1 MLEVDNLTVK
11 IEGKK
16 IVDNVSFV
24 LKEHDIFIV
33 MGPNG
38 AGKTTLFKAIMGVI
52 SHEGKVQLDK
62 SDIKTFSTKEL
73 AKRIGVLTQKHQPR
87 FAHSVYDVV
96 SLGRYAYRKGLFTSL
111 DKNDKKKIDD
121 ALKLTGIDDI
131 KDQSVL
137 TLSGGELQRTFL
149 AQLFAQEPKI
159 LILDEPT
166 NHLDLQ
172 YQIAIFDI
180 IREWT
185 KKENRAVLAAVHDL
199 NTAYSYGNRALL
211 MNEGKVHVQGLVN
224 QVLNRENLKAVYKVD
239 VVDWMKSLL
248 RYWDLQ

>member
-1 MLEVDNLTVK
+1 MLEVDSLSVK
-11 IEGKK
+11 IGERK

-24 LKEHDIFIV
+24 LKEHDILIV

-38 AGKTTLFKAIMGVI
+38 AGKTTLFKAIMGI
-52 SHEGKVQLDK
+52 IPHEGKALLDK
-62 SDIKTFSTKEL
+62 SDIKTFSTREL
-73 AKRIGVLTQKHQPR
+73 AKKIGVLTQKHQPR

-96 SLGRYAYRKGLFTSL
+96 SLGRYAYQKGLFASL

-121 ALKLTGIDDI
+121 ALKLTGIYDI
-131 KDQSVL
+131 KNQSVL

-180 IREWT
+180 IREWV
-185 KKENRAVLAAVHDL
+185 KQDNRAVMAAVHDI
-199 NTAYSYGNRALL
+199 NTAYSYGNRAIL
-211 MNEGKVHVQGLVN
+211 MNEGKVHVQGSVE
-224 QVLNRENLKAVYKVD
+224 QVLDREHLKAVYKVD
-239 VVDWMKSLL
+239 VVDWMQSLL

>member
-1 MLEVDNLTVK
+1 MLEVNSLTVR
-11 IEGKK
+11 IGGKK
-16 IVDNVSFV
+16 IVDNVSFG
-24 LKEHDIFIV
+24 LKEHDILIV

-52 SHEGKVQLDK
+52 SHEGKVLLDK
-62 SDIKTFSTKEL
+62 SDIKTFSNREL
-73 AKRIGVLTQKHQPR
+73 ARKIGVLTQKHQPR

-96 SLGRYAYRKGLFTSL
+96 SLGRYTYRKGILTGL

-121 ALKLTGIDDI
+121 ALKLTGIYEI

-211 MNEGKVHVQGLVN
+211 MSEGKVHVQGPVN
-224 QVLNRENLKAVYKVD
+224 QVLNSKNLKAVYKVD

-248 RYWDLQ
+248 RHWDM